1 MTSVRHIVTA
11 ACVAIMGCAPAFA
24 ASAPQQKFPSKPIRI
39 IVPFSAGSQTDI
51 LARMIG
57 QKMFENWGQQVVV
70 DNRPGA
76 GGRLASEIMLNAN
89 PDGHNLMMQSASHA
103 ANAALY
109 RKLPYDTVK
118 DFSGVTQVA
127 SVPNVLVVAPSQ
139 NIKSVKELIA
149 LAKAKPGQINFGSAG
164 LGSGTHIN
172 GEQFKLAA
180 GIDVAHI
187 PYKGTPEALTDTVT
201 GRIHYFFSPLV
212 PALPFI
218 RDKRLVPLAVS
229 TAKRSPVLPDV
240 PTIAEAALP
249 GFEFDLWYGLL
260 ASSKTPKPIL
270 EQLSKEV
277 ARILALPDIRERML
291 RDGAVPKS
299 STPQEFD
306 AFIKSEVDKLGK
318 VVRASGAKIE

>member
-1 MTSVRHIVTA
+1 MSQMKRMLIA
-11 ACVAIMGCAPAFA
+11 ACAAMVGCTLPLA
-24 ASAPQQKFPSKPIRI
+24 ANAQQQKYPSKPIRV

-57 QKMFENWGQQVVV
+57 QKMFEHWGQQVVV

-76 GGRLASEIMLNAN
+76 GGRLASEMVLNAN
-89 PDGHNLMMQSASHA
+89 ADGYNLLMQSASHA
-103 ANAALY
+103 INATLY

-118 DFSGVTQVA
+118 DFAGVTQVA

-139 NIKSVKELIA
+139 NIKSVKDLIA

-164 LGSGTHIN
+164 IGSGTHIN

-180 GIDVAHI
+180 GIDVTHI
-187 PYKGTPEALTDTVT
+187 PYKGTPEALTDTAT

-218 RDKRLVPLAVS
+218 RDKRLIPLAVS

-240 PTIAEAALP
+240 PTVAEAGLP

-260 ASSKTPKPIL
+260 APRKTPKAVVN
-270 EQLSKEV
+270 QLSQEV
-277 ARILALPDIRERML
+277 ARILELPDVKERML
-291 RDGAVPKS
+291 RDGAVPKA
-299 STPQEFD
+299 STPEQFD
-306 AFIKSEVDKLGK
+306 AFIRAEVEKLGK
-318 VVRASGAKIE
+318 VVKASGAKAD

>member
-1 MTSVRHIVTA
+1 MTSVRHIVAA
-11 ACVAIMGCAPAFA
+11 ACVAIVGCASAFA
-24 ASAPQQKFPSKPIRI
+24 AGAPQQKFPSKPIRI

-139 NIKSVKELIA
+139 NIKSVKDLIA

-187 PYKGTPEALTDTVT
+187 PYKGTPEALTDTAT

-306 AFIKSEVDKLGK
+306 AFIRTEVDNLGK

>member
-1 MTSVRHIVTA
+1 MSHMKRMVIA
-11 ACVAIMGCAPAFA
+11 ACAAMVGCTLPLA
-24 ASAPQQKFPSKPIRI
+24 ANAQQQKYPSKPIRV

-57 QKMFENWGQQVVV
+57 QKMFEHWGQQVVV

-76 GGRLASEIMLNAN
+76 GGRLASEMVLNAN
-89 PDGHNLMMQSASHA
+89 ADGYNLLMQSASHA
-103 ANAALY
+103 INATLY

-118 DFSGVTQVA
+118 DFAGVTQVA

-139 NIKSVKELIA
+139 NIKSVKDLIA
-149 LAKAKPGQINFGSAG
+149 LAKAKPAQINFGSAG
-164 LGSGTHIN
+164 IGSGTHIN

-180 GIDVAHI
+180 GIDVTHI
-187 PYKGTPEALTDTVT
+187 PYKGTPEALTDTAT

-218 RDKRLVPLAVS
+218 RDKRLIPLAVS

-240 PTIAEAALP
+240 PTVAEAGLP

-260 ASSKTPKPIL
+260 APRKTPKAVVN
-270 EQLSKEV
+270 QLSQEV
-277 ARILALPDIRERML
+277 ARILELPDVKERML
-291 RDGAVPKS
+291 RDGAVPKA
-299 STPQEFD
+299 STPEQFD
-306 AFIKSEVDKLGK
+306 AFIRAEVEKLGK
-318 VVRASGAKIE
+318 VVKASGAKAD